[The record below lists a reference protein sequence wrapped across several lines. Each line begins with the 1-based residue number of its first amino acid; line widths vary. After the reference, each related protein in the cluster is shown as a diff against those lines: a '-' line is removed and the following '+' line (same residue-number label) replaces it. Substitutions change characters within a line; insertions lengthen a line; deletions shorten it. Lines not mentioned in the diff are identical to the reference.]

1 MTLNRIIVRPGG
13 VGDSLLLAPALT
25 VLRREFPGLRTAL
38 AGYPERL
45 APLLQANLADALI
58 PLEVW
63 LNHPEG
69 LPDRDTSGENSCL
82 CSSVPPRIDSFF
94 PQKPAWLAGTASEA
108 LFHLHPILPEGGNS
122 THVAEHLAHC
132 LGLSPPIR
140 CTSPLE
146 SLLPFDRERQE
157 SHRIWIHPGAG
168 GKNKRWPL
176 DFFLQIA
183 GKAVQNHFSVVFLA
197 GEAEEDLLPGLQRSG
212 LEVMTPSNLSEMAGL
227 FLRQDWFLG
236 NDSGITHLAA
246 LCGLKTFAIFGPGDP
261 VLWSPWGKDVTVIH
275 GEASAWPSVQAVWE
289 GICVN
294 RP

>member
-168 GKNKRWPL
+168 EKTS
-176 DFFLQIA
+176 A
-183 GKAVQNHFSVVFLA
+183 GHWISFCKSPEKQFRIIS
-197 GEAEEDLLPGLQRSG
+197 
-212 LEVMTPSNLSEMAGL
+212 
-227 FLRQDWFLG
+227 
-236 NDSGITHLAA
+236 
-246 LCGLKTFAIFGPGDP
+246 
-261 VLWSPWGKDVTVIH
+261 LWSFWLVRRKKIFFPDCRDRDWR
-275 GEASAWPSVQAVWE
+275 S
-289 GICVN
+289 
-294 RP
+294 